1 MDKDLFYRGDLQY
14 INSRFRKFCE
24 NEENFFDVLDD
35 MLDIATVLPVCEYEY
50 ASKLDLFRQFEH
62 VYDALLELKEM
73 LFSYGIQLRFSPLLE
88 SKIKG

>member
-1 MDKDLFYRGDLQY
+1 MPPSMG
-14 INSRFRKFCE
+14 RFRKFCE
-24 NEENFFDVLDD
+24 NEENFFEVLDD

-73 LFSYGIQLRFSPLLE
+73 LFIRENSAIKHNQL
-88 SKIKG
+88 